1 MSMQYRPFGKT
12 GKMVSA
18 LGFGC
23 MRLPTLDGPSG
34 AQIDEE
40 EAIRMIRHAIDE
52 GLNYVDTAFMYHG
65 GNSEGLVGKALRD
78 GYRDKTWLATKSP
91 FGGFRK
97 PEDFDEHLSIQLE
110 RLQQD
115 YVDFYMLHAACLQ
128 SWKEVALPFKLLDKL
143 EKARADG
150 KIRHIGF
157 SFHDDYNAFQTIVDG
172 YDGWD
177 FCQIQLNYL
186 DVENQAGIRGLEY
199 AADKGLAVIIME
211 PLLGGKLA
219 NPPENVRRV
228 LPPDKSPVELAL
240 DFLWNRPE
248 VSLILSG
255 MSTMQQVDDNLAYA
269 SRCAAG
275 MLSESDL
282 KVYTEAK
289 KVFDTMARVPCTRC
303 TYCMPCPFG
312 VDIPGVFEAYNK
324 SVLDM
329 DGAKS
334 LYAGLDGHADLCR
347 ACHKC
352 ERICPQ
358 HIAVSERMPE
368 IQAFFAD

>member
-1 MSMQYRPFGKT
+1 MAVFS
-12 GKMVSA
+12 
-18 LGFGC
+18 
-23 MRLPTLDGPSG
+23 
-34 AQIDEE
+34 
-40 EAIRMIRHAIDE
+40 
-52 GLNYVDTAFMYHG
+52 
-65 GNSEGLVGKALRD
+65 
-78 GYRDKTWLATKSP
+78 
-91 FGGFRK
+91 
-97 PEDFDEHLSIQLE
+97 
-110 RLQQD
+110 
-115 YVDFYMLHAACLQ
+115 
-128 SWKEVALPFKLLDKL
+128 
-143 EKARADG
+143 RA
-150 KIRHIGF
+150 
-157 SFHDDYNAFQTIVDG
+157 
-172 YDGWD
+172 
-177 FCQIQLNYL
+177 
-186 DVENQAGIRGLEY
+186 
-199 AADKGLAVIIME
+199 
-211 PLLGGKLA
+211 
-219 NPPENVRRV
+219 RRV

-269 SRCAAG
+269 SRSAAG

-282 KVYTEAK
+282 KVYAEAK

-347 ACHKC
+347 ACRKC